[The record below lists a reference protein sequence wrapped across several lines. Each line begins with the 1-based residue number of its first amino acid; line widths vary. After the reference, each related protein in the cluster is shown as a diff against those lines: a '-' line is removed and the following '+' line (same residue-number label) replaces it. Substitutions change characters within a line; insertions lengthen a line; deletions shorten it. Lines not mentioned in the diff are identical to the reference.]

1 MAGEFASQRRNGSEV
16 QVMDNTQERKSGVRR
31 EYRKPLLTRWGTV
44 ADLTLV
50 GLTRPG
56 SDVFPGNAPH
66 SNGSR
71 NPPGH
76 NR

>member
-1 MAGEFASQRRNGSEV
+1 MNEKHEV
-16 QVMDNTQERKSGVRR
+16 KPDARR
-31 EYRKPLLTRWGTV
+31 EYRQPQLTKWGSV
-44 ADLTLV
+44 ADITLV